1 MSGEEHYDGAGHPLQ
16 RLWGAVIT
24 RAIDDASGEFIH
36 GSERTKLR
44 ERESAR
50 RWLLYDVRDFDQV
63 CHLAGILPERV
74 RDLARKVLSLGRA
87 RITRKKNKPSRVE
100 TSDLL

>member
-1 MSGEEHYDGAGHPLQ
+1 MSDEECYDGSGHPLQ
-16 RLWGAVIT
+16 RLWGAVLT

-50 RWLLYDVRDFDQV
+50 RWLLYNIRDFDQV
-63 CHLAGILPERV
+63 CCLAGILPERV
-74 RDLARKVLSLGRA
+74 RDLARKILNRGQA
-87 RITRKKNKPSRVE
+87 RITRKKNRPS
-100 TSDLL
+100 